1 MDSNTILLNTE
12 MIKAPKHCIEYV
24 IVHQLIHLYNEHSE
38 NFYKMLYSLMPDWEK
53 RKAILMK
60 KL

>member
-1 MDSNTILLNTE
+1 